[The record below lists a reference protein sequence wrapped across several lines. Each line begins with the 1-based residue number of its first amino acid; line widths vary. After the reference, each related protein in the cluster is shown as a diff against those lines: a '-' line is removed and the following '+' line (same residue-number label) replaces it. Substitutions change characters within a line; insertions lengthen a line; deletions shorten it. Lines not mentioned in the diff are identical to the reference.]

1 MPCEK
6 ITEIEQDMVIPR
18 LILGSTSSYR
28 KKLLASLGVT
38 FTQMQPDT
46 DESPNPGE
54 NPSSLASRLG
64 VSKAQSVA
72 DQLQNEEHWICI
84 GSDQVCHLEHTLY
97 GKPGTAE
104 QAALQLT
111 AFSGCWVTFS
121 TSLALIASNGQ
132 TFSAVEDYEC
142 RFRTL
147 SSNEIDTYI
156 QLDQPLDCAGS
167 IKVEQAGVSLL
178 CDARGRDINSLY
190 GLPLM
195 LLSEALQSFSYSIF
209 DFRK

>member
-1 MPCEK
+1 M
-6 ITEIEQDMVIPR
+6 IIPR
-18 LILGSTSSYR
+18 LILGSTSPYR

-38 FTQMQPDT
+38 FNQRQPDT
-46 DESPNPGE
+46 DESPNKGE
-54 NPSSLASRLG
+54 GPHSLALRLG
-64 VSKAQSVA
+64 ISKAQSVA
-72 DQLQNEEHWICI
+72 NQLHKRAHWICI
-84 GSDQVCHLEHTLY
+84 GSDQVCHLERTLY

-104 QAALQLT
+104 EAAIQLT

-121 TSLALIASNGQ
+121 TSLALVTSEGQ

-147 SSNEIDTYI
+147 SSNEISSYI

-195 LLSEALQSFSYSIF
+195 LLSEALKSFSYSIF
-209 DFRK
+209 DFIRIP

>member
-1 MPCEK
+1 MTK
-6 ITEIEQDMVIPR
+6 IEQDMIIPR

-28 KKLLASLGVT
+28 KKLLESLGVT
-38 FTQMQPDT
+38 FAQMPPDT
-46 DESPNPGE
+46 DERPYAQE
-54 NPSSLASRLG
+54 NPRSLALRLG
-64 VSKAQSVA
+64 VSKAQSIA
-72 DQLQNEEHWICI
+72 DQLQNEANWISI
-84 GSDQVCHLEHTLY
+84 GSDQVCHFGNKFY

-147 SSNEIDTYI
+147 SSKEINTYI
-156 QLDQPLDCAGS
+156 KLDQPLDCAGS

-178 CDARGRDINSLY
+178 CDTRGRDVNALY

-195 LLSEALQSFSYSIF
+195 LLTEALHSFSYNIF
-209 DFRK
+209 DFIKKS

>member
-1 MPCEK
+1 M
-6 ITEIEQDMVIPR
+6 IIPR
-18 LILGSTSSYR
+18 LILGSTSPYR
-28 KKLLASLGVT
+28 KQLLENLGVS
-38 FTQMQPDT
+38 FTQMRPDT

-54 NPSSLASRLG
+54 DPESLALRLG
-64 VSKAQSVA
+64 ISKARSVA
-72 DQLQNEEHWICI
+72 DQLQTEAHWIGI
-84 GSDQVCHLEHTLY
+84 GSDQVCHLDGTLY

-104 QAALQLT
+104 KAALQLA

-121 TSLALIASNGQ
+121 TSLALIASDGQ
-132 TFSAVEDYEC
+132 TFSAVEDYKC
-142 RFRTL
+142 HFRKL
-147 SSNEIDTYI
+147 SGDEIDAYI

-178 CDARGRDINSLY
+178 QDTRGRDINSLY

-209 DFRK
+209 DFRKNR

>member
-1 MPCEK
+1 M
-6 ITEIEQDMVIPR
+6 IIPH
-18 LILGSTSSYR
+18 LFLGSTSPYR

-46 DESPNPGE
+46 DERPNNGE
-54 NPSSLASRLG
+54 NPHSLALRLG

-72 DQLQNEEHWICI
+72 NQMHKEVRWICI
-84 GSDQVCHLEHTLY
+84 GSDQVCHLERTLY

-104 QAALQLT
+104 AAAIQLT

-121 TSLALIASNGQ
+121 TSLALITSDGQ
-132 TFSAVEDYEC
+132 TFSAVEDYKC

-147 SSNEIDTYI
+147 SNNEIETYI

-195 LLSEALQSFSYSIF
+195 LLSDALESFSYSIF
-209 DFRK
+209 DFIKTP